1 MDPVKIFIEHFLYPT
16 MKLARGNRTL
26 EYLQEMKKTQHLEE
40 GELLSLRWN
49 KLSELLLDC
58 ISNVPFYQQYAHLE
72 KAIKRDPF
80 DALKQFPIL
89 DKETFRQNSELFFNS
104 RLPKSVGIANCTG
117 GSTGEKTRFF
127 MNRETVEHYEAARW
141 RGLSWHGISPGSRS
155 VMLWGNPIELSREDQ
170 KKYEFKEKWL
180 KNRIIIPAFAL
191 EGKTI
196 RNYIARIDAYR
207 PEYIYGYASALD
219 AFAKL
224 MIREKLSFNIE
235 LKAAVSTAE
244 TLHPHQRENIE
255 RAFGCKVVNE
265 YGARDAGILAYECP
279 CGELHISSDNVV
291 IEVIDFATGEEV
303 PCGTSGDIVV
313 TDLHNH
319 IMPRLRY
326 RLGDE
331 VILTERRCDCG
342 VTLPLMESVCG
353 RNDEML
359 HTPGGLLVH
368 GYLVAKIAQSH
379 PAIKRFQIIQK
390 EVEKA
395 TLRIEPLEGGSPE
408 DINIFVREIEA
419 RLPGVAIDV
428 KCGESIETSPSGK
441 FRYCI
446 GMGDKAR

>member
-1 MDPVKIFIEHFLYPT
+1 MDYVKIFIERLLYPA
-16 MKLARGNRTL
+16 MNLVRGNRTL
-26 EYLQEMKKTQHLEE
+26 EYLQKMKKTQYASRA
-40 GELLSLRWN
+40 ELLSFQEG
-49 KLSELLLDC
+49 KLSALLLDC
-58 ISNVPFYQQYAHLE
+58 VKNVPYYQKYDYLE
-72 KAIKRDPF
+72 EAIKLDPLG
-80 DALKQFPIL
+80 ALNQFPIL
-89 DKETFRQNSELFFNS
+89 DKETFRKNSELFFNS
-104 RLPKSVGIANCTG
+104 KLPESERIENYTG

-141 RGLSWHGISPGSRS
+141 RGLSWHGITPGSRS

-180 KNRIIIPAFAL
+180 KNRVIIPAFAL
-191 EGKTI
+191 EEQSI
-196 RNYIARIDAYR
+196 RNYVAKIDAYK

-224 MIREKLSFNIE
+224 MRIEKLNFKCT

-244 TLHPHQRENIE
+244 TLYPHQRENIE
-255 RAFGCKVVNE
+255 KAFGCRVVNE
-265 YGARDAGILAYECP
+265 YGARDAGILAYECSA
-279 CGELHISSDNVV
+279 GELHISSDNAI
-291 IEVIDFATGEEV
+291 IEVIDFPSGKEV
-303 PCGTSGDIVV
+303 PCGKSGDVVV
-313 TDLHNH
+313 TDLNNH

-342 VTLPLMESVCG
+342 VNLPLMESIVG

-379 PAIKRFQIIQK
+379 PVIKRFQIIQK
-390 EVEKA
+390 EVERA
-395 TLRIEPLEGGSPE
+395 TLRIEPAEGRNSA
-408 DINIFVREIEA
+408 DIDLFVEEVGA
-419 RLPGVAIDV
+419 HLPGVAIDV
-428 KCGESIETSPSGK
+428 KFGERIEASPSGK